1 MTARSDQQAGSAPWR
16 ADPRVAHEVPL
27 WRPLEALVRPLDGVR
42 RWSWWLSAKTAFGR
56 ACLRDRS
63 LRLTTLALT
72 HMLVAAAL
80 VVIAPV
86 WLLLLGPIV
95 LGVPHVASDI
105 RYLLINPPLPLGRRG
120 LVLLLGPLM
129 AMTGLRIAAALGA
142 PYFAEV
148 EVFLGAAAML
158 GGVALAPATMAKK
171 ALAVGVIV
179 AIAVLAMSL
188 AHDALLVVAHL
199 HNLVAFGLWLWL
211 FRSETS
217 KRAIALLAV
226 AYVAVIAVF
235 MAGTFDAA
243 LVGHALSSDIGH
255 FGMVEMAD
263 TLAPGFDAEVGLRLV
278 AVYAFAQAVHY
289 VVWLR
294 LIPQRLD
301 ARTAPPTIKRSVQ
314 RLRFDFGRIG
324 FALILFFTLLTPLA
338 TLAFDAS
345 DVRTLYLLA
354 AIAHGWIELAIIS
367 ALLTGGRAGSSNAA
381 RVSA

>member
-1 MTARSDQQAGSAPWR
+1 MTARSDFGPRRAAP
-16 ADPRVAHEVPL
+16 ETSL
-27 WRPLEALVRPLDGVR
+27 WRPLEAIVRPLDAVR
-42 RWSWWLSAKTAFGR
+42 RWSWWISAKTTFGR

-72 HMLVAAAL
+72 HMLVAATL

-86 WLLLLGPIV
+86 WLLLIGPIV

-129 AMTGLRIAAALGA
+129 AMTALRVAAALGA
-142 PYFAEV
+142 PYLAEL

-158 GGVALAPATMAKK
+158 GGVALAPATPMKK
-171 ALAVGVIV
+171 ALAAV
-179 AIAVLAMSL
+179 AILAVTAFAMSV
-188 AHDALLVVAHL
+188 AHDSLLVIAHL

-217 KRAIALLAV
+217 LRAIALIAATYLAV
-226 AYVAVIAVF
+226 IMIFMSGVA
-235 MAGTFDAA
+235 DAA
-243 LVGHALSSDIGH
+243 LLGHALSSDIGH
-255 FGMVEMAD
+255 FGLAEMAD
-263 TLAPGFDAEVGLRLV
+263 TLAPSFDFEIALRLV

-301 ARTAPPTIKRSVQ
+301 TRTAPPTIKRSVQ

-324 FALILFFTLLTPLA
+324 FALIVIFSVLTPLA
-338 TLAFDAS
+338 TLAFDGTE
-345 DVRTLYLLA
+345 VRTLYLLA
-354 AIAHGWIELAIIS
+354 AIAHGWIELAIIA
-367 ALLTGGRAGSSNAA
+367 ALLTRGRPRLS
-381 RVSA
+381 V